1 MEKLAK
7 SLTSLRLLAFNAFIV
22 LKKVGYKVSIQ
33 FIDYIEQAVSYNFDQ
48 LPHQFDGQQVPQT
61 VQNDKLSHTEM
72 LLLLV

>member
-7 SLTSLRLLAFNAFIV
+7 SLTSLRLLAFNPFIV
-22 LKKVGYKVSIQ
+22 LKKVGCKVSIQ

-48 LPHQFDGQQVPQT
+48 FPHQFDGQQVPQT